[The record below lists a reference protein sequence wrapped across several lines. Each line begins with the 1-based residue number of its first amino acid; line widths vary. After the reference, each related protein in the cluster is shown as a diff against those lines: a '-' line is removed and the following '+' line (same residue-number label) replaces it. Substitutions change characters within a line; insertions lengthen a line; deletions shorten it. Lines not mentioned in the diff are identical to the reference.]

1 MLELETTKRKI
12 DEINHVVDSIELKV
26 DEENESDVDIAN
38 ITSKIYE
45 SREERYF
52 EKYKLTKH

>member
-1 MLELETTKRKI
+1 MLKLEATKRKI
-12 DEINHVVDSIELKV
+12 KEINHVVDSIELEV
-26 DEENESDVDIAN
+26 DGENKSDVYIAN

-52 EKYKLTKH
+52 EKYKSTKH